1 MIHVASNVAIPL
13 ADSIA
18 EHGRLIVSLILIPT
32 YFYPKSWVT
41 LRFASLLAY
50 VIYICI
56 IYNAYLFHDIKDIA
70 QILVHLLILS
80 KTIFIIVD
88 DLTDIEI

>member
-1 MIHVASNVAIPL
+1 LINVASNVAIPL

-18 EHGRLIVSLILIPT
+18 EHGRLIVSIILIPT
-32 YFYPKSWVT
+32 YSYPKSWAVM
-41 LRFASLLAY
+41 RFISLLAY

-56 IYNAYLFHDIKDIA
+56 IYNAYLFHDINDIA
-70 QILVHLLILS
+70 QILVHLFVLS

-88 DLTDIEI
+88 DITDI